1 MQTQLLLTLREFFND
16 PQLTKRE
23 LLQSL
28 WSEYGEIARYDSPK
42 LGKSV
47 IVKHVS
53 PPTKVHHPRG
63 WHSDV
68 GHQRKVH
75 SYQVE
80 AEFYQFFAERCDETC
95 YVPQFIGLI
104 TEPNHPEQQT
114 LIMEDLKSS
123 GFDLVYTRATDTQI
137 KSVLSWLAHFH
148 ARFIK
153 IGTSTL
159 WPVGCYWYLAT
170 RQAEFDAM
178 PQGVLKNNAQRIDEA
193 LNNARFQTL
202 LHGDAKLAN
211 FCFSA
216 GEKVAA
222 VDFQYVGRGIGVKD
236 VMYFLGS
243 CLSAPVLFKKH
254 DSYVDYYFAQFSAA
268 IIPAHTDEANL
279 HWVDEIEQEWRA
291 LIPFAWADFHRFLLG
306 WSPEHVKI
314 NEFMQG
320 QTARALNSVT

>member
-1 MQTQLLLTLREFFND
+1 MQTQLLTRLREYFDD
-16 PQLTKRE
+16 PMLEKRG
-23 LLQSL
+23 LLQNL
-28 WSEYGEIARYDSPK
+28 WSEYGDIARYDSPK

-53 PPTKVHHPRG
+53 PPSKVHHPRG

-68 GHQRKVH
+68 GHQRKVR

-80 AEFYQFFAERCDETC
+80 TEFYQSFAGCCDETC

-104 TEPNHPEQQT
+104 KETNHPEQQT

-123 GFDLVYTRATDTQI
+123 GFDLVYARATDTQI

-148 ARFIK
+148 ARFIN
-153 IGTSTL
+153 IDTSTL

-178 PQGVLKNNAQRIDEA
+178 PKGVLKNNAQRIDEA

-243 CLSAPVLFKKH
+243 CLSAPVLLKKH
-254 DSYVDYYFAQFSAA
+254 DSYVDYYFAQFRAA
-268 IIPAHTDEANL
+268 ILPAHTDEANL
-279 HWVDEIEQEWRA
+279 RWVDEIEQEWRA
-291 LIPFAWADFHRFLLG
+291 LIPFAWADFHRFMLG

>member
-1 MQTQLLLTLREFFND
+1 MQTQLLTRLREYFDD
-16 PQLTKRE
+16 PKLEKRE
-23 LLQSL
+23 LLQNL

-47 IVKHVS
+47 IVKHVA
-53 PPTKVHHPRG
+53 PPSKVHHPRG
-63 WHSDV
+63 WHSEV
-68 GHQRKVH
+68 GHQRKVR
-75 SYQVE
+75 SYQIE
-80 AEFYQFFAERCDETC
+80 AEFYQFFAGRCDETC

-104 TEPNHPEQQT
+104 KSTNHPETQT

-123 GFDLVYTRATDTQI
+123 GFDLVYARATETQI
-137 KSVLSWLAHFH
+137 KTVLSWLAHFH
-148 ARFIK
+148 ARFIN
-153 IGTSTL
+153 IDTSTL

-170 RQAEFDAM
+170 RQAEFGVM
-178 PQGVLKNNAQRIDEA
+178 PQGELKDNAQRIDEA

-216 GEKVAA
+216 SETVAA
-222 VDFQYVGRGIGVKD
+222 VDFQYVGRGIGIKD

-243 CLSAPVLFKKH
+243 CLTGPVLFEKH
-254 DSYVDYYFAQFSAA
+254 DSYIDYYFAQFRAA
-268 IIPAHTDEANL
+268 ILSSDTQGVQKR
-279 HWVDEIEQEWRA
+279 WVEELEQEWRG
-291 LIPFAWADFHRFLLG
+291 LIPLVWADFHRFLLG

-320 QTARALNSVT
+320 QTAKALNRCT

>member
-16 PQLTKRE
+16 PQLIKRE

-53 PPTKVHHPRG
+53 PPSKVHHPRG

-68 GHQRKVH
+68 GHQRKVR

-80 AEFYQFFAERCDETC
+80 AEFYQFFAGCCDETC

-104 TEPNHPEQQT
+104 KEPNHPEQLT

-148 ARFIK
+148 ARFIN
-153 IGTSTL
+153 IDTSTL

-178 PQGVLKNNAQRIDEA
+178 PQGMLKNNARRIDEA

-216 GEKVAA
+216 GEKVAG

-243 CLSAPVLFKKH
+243 CLSAPVLFEKH

-268 IIPAHTDEANL
+268 ILSAPTDKANL

-320 QTARALNSVT
+320 QTARALNNVT